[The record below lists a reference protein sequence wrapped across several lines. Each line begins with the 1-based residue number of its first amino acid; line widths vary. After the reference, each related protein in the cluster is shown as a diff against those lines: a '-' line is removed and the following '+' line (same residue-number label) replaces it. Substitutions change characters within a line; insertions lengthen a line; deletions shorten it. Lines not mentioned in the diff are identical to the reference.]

1 MSTIDEFE
9 IEQELLVF
17 LRNQNILTVAQRG
30 VTTATDNFTASAG
43 DTFVKVSNTNF
54 KNVRNVTVQTVAQTH
69 GTEYT
74 VTYESDTASDI
85 GKINFVTALS
95 LNDVVAVQYDYG
107 STDRIYNDFPRVD
120 LNISSYPR
128 ISAEIISKSST
139 EAGLGGQSQLS
150 DLMFAVTVYENGKK
164 GIDDKLKTIRTALQT
179 GAKGFYNFGYIQ
191 PMNTGRI
198 IHDPNRADKID
209 QKTDDYKIPFELEV
223 NS

>member
-9 IEQELLVF
+9 IEQELLIF
-17 LRNQNILTVAQRG
+17 LRNQDILTVAQRG

-54 KNVRNVTVQTVAQTH
+54 KNVRSVTVQTVAQTF
-69 GTEYT
+69 GTDYT
-74 VTYESDTASDI
+74 VTYESDTDADI
-85 GKINFVTALS
+85 GKVNFSTVLS

-107 STDRIYNDFPRVD
+107 STDRIYNDFPRID
-120 LNISSYPR
+120 LSISSYPR
-128 ISAEIISKSST
+128 ISAEVISKAST

-150 DLMFAVTVYENGKK
+150 DLMFAVTIFDNGKK
-164 GIDDKLKTIRTALQT
+164 SIEDKLKSIRTAMQT
-179 GAKGFYNFGYIQ
+179 GAKNFYNFGYIQ
-191 PMNTGRI
+191 PMNSSRI

>member
-128 ISAEIISKSST
+128 ISAEVISKSST